1 MKRLRV
7 GVLGLGAFG
16 ESHIRVYRSLPYV
29 EIAAVASRSAD
40 RAAEIAARYD
50 VPVWYGSHE
59 ELVADESVDAISV
72 TTTEHEH
79 RDPVVAALAAGKHVL
94 VEKPLASTVENA
106 RAIVDAARGS
116 SGFLMPAH
124 ILRFDPRYA
133 SARDIAVGGELGR
146 VISISARR
154 NRPQTLINTYS
165 RVHPALITA
174 IHDIDIM
181 VWTAQAQ
188 VRRVYAIERLADRD
202 NGAHGMWGMLEF
214 ANGTVGTLETSWLIP
229 AAAGINTDDALQIT
243 GLEGTVKIQ
252 TDSPALRIWRPNGSF
267 APDVDYE
274 PDLHGSIAGALR
286 NELAYFAD
294 SALRRMPSTVIS
306 PQEGF
311 DAVAVTLALIRAA
324 KVGRQLILE
333 DELGSW
339 M

>member
-1 MKRLRV
+1 
-7 GVLGLGAFG
+7 
-16 ESHIRVYRSLPYV
+16 
-29 EIAAVASRSAD
+29 
-40 RAAEIAARYD
+40 
-50 VPVWYGSHE
+50 
-59 ELVADESVDAISV
+59 
-72 TTTEHEH
+72 
-79 RDPVVAALAAGKHVL
+79 
-94 VEKPLASTVENA
+94 
-106 RAIVDAARGS
+106 
-116 SGFLMPAH
+116 
-124 ILRFDPRYA
+124 
-133 SARDIAVGGELGR
+133 
-146 VISISARR
+146 
-154 NRPQTLINTYS
+154 
-165 RVHPALITA
+165 
-174 IHDIDIM
+174 
-181 VWTAQAQ
+181 
-188 VRRVYAIERLADRD
+188 
-202 NGAHGMWGMLEF
+202 MWGMLEF

-286 NELAYFAD
+286 NELAHFAD